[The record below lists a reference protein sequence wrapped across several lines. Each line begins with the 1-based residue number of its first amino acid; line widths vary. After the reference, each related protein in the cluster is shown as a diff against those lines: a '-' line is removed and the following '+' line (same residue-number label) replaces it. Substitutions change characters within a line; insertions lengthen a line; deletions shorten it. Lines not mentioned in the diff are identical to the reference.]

1 MKLKV
6 QYAESKRRLASVP
19 HATFQRALDRR
30 WVREGTA
37 SVTAQ
42 SACWLFCWAKTGMGS
57 QAAANAAFG
66 AFNELLEVSYGRFDT
81 RVDHGTAR
89 DLRYRLGNVESDLL
103 AMLRRR

>member
-57 QAAANAAFG
+57 QAAANAALG
-66 AFNELLEVSYGRFDT
+66 AFNELLEVSYG
-81 RVDHGTAR
+81 R